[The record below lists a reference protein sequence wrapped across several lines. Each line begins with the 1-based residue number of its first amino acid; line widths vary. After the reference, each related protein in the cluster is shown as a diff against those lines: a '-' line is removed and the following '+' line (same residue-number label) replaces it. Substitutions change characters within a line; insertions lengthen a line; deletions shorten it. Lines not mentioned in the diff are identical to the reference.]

1 MAESAKEIIQVN
13 LEDEMRKSY
22 LDYAM
27 SVIVGRALPDARDG
41 LKPVHRRVLFAMNEL
56 GAHSNKP
63 YYKSARI
70 VGDVIG
76 KYHPH
81 GDQSV
86 YDTLVRMAQPF
97 SLRYLLVDG
106 QGNFGSVDGDS
117 AAAMRYTEAR
127 MSRLT
132 HELMADI
139 DKETV
144 DFQPN
149 YDEKELEPTVM
160 PTRFP
165 NLLVNGS
172 AGIAV
177 GMATNIPPH
186 NLTET
191 INACIAL
198 IDNPQIDVDG
208 LMEYI
213 PGPDFPTAGIVNG
226 TSGIVAGYRTG
237 RGRVRM
243 RAKAEIEI
251 QDNGREAIVVNEIP
265 YQVNKARLIE
275 KIAELVK
282 EKKLEGISELRDESD
297 KDGMRIY
304 IEIKRGEAA
313 DVVLNNLYQQ
323 TQMESVFG
331 INMVALVDGR
341 PQLMNLKQML
351 EAFVRHRREVVT
363 RRTIFELRKARARAH
378 ILEGLTV
385 ALANIDE
392 MIELIKTSANPTEA
406 RERMLAKRWDA
417 GLVGALLGAAGADAS
432 QPEDLPAGVG
442 LLADGYQLTE
452 VQATQILEMRLH
464 RLTGLEQERLTEE
477 YKQLLDAIAGL
488 IRILENPDVLLQ
500 LIREELISIREEYGD
515 ARRTEIRHSEEDLDI
530 LDLIAPEDVV
540 VTLSHAGYAK
550 RQPVSAYRAQRRG
563 GRGRSAAATKEEDF
577 IDQLWLVNTHDTL
590 LTFTSS
596 GKVFWLPVYQL
607 PEAGPNARGRPIIN
621 WIPLENGE
629 RVQAVLPV
637 REYADGRYVFFATR
651 NGMVKKTPLS
661 EFAFQL
667 KRGKVAINLD
677 EGDALVGVALT
688 DGERDV
694 LLFASNGKTVRFS
707 ERPKDDEAEDG
718 AIDEGAGE
726 DNGDDDV
733 VLAEA
738 VEDGDDARSPR
749 RKSRG
754 GVKPTGRSSR
764 GVRGIR
770 LARSEYVVS
779 LIVAEPAEGQD
790 EDAEDVELAL
800 EVEADADAE
809 AVVRNGDEPDA
820 YILTATENGYG
831 KRTPLAEYPRKGRGT
846 QGVIGIQ
853 TSGRNGKLVG
863 AVLLSTKDEV
873 LLISDG
879 GTLVRT
885 RASEISRVGRNTQ
898 GVTLIRLSKGEK
910 LQAVERLDGSLVE
923 EEPAEPLV
931 GEDGSIE
938 AVSELPPET

>member
-1 MAESAKEIIQVN
+1 MADLAKEIIPVN

-27 SVIVGRALPDARDG
+27 SVIVGRALPDVRDG
-41 LKPVHRRVLFAMNEL
+41 LKPVHRRVLYAMNEL

-76 KYHPH
+76 KFHPH

-186 NLTET
+186 NLSEV
-191 INACIAL
+191 IDGLIAL
-198 IDNPQIDVDG
+198 INDPEIDVDG
-208 LMEYI
+208 LMQYI
-213 PGPDFPTAGIVNG
+213 PGPDFPTAGIING
-226 TSGIVAGYRTG
+226 TAGIIAGYRTG

-243 RAKAEIEI
+243 RAKADIEV
-251 QDNGREAIVVNEIP
+251 DDRTGREAIIVTEIP

-304 IEIKRGEAA
+304 IEVKRGESAE
-313 DVVLNNLYQQ
+313 VVLNNLYSQ
-323 TQMESVFG
+323 TPMESVFG

-341 PQLMNLKQML
+341 PQLLNLKQML

-392 MIELIKTSANPTEA
+392 MIELIKTSANPQEA
-406 RERMLAKRWDA
+406 RERMLAKTWQP
-417 GLVGALLGAAGADAS
+417 GLVGALLSATGAEAS
-432 QPEDLPAGVG
+432 RPDDLPKGVG
-442 LLADGYQLTE
+442 LVNGMYQLTD

-464 RLTGLEQERLTEE
+464 RLTGLEQEKLTEE
-477 YKQLLDAIAGL
+477 YKELLHVIAGL

-500 LIREELISIREEYGD
+500 VIRDELLNVKAEFGD
-515 ARRTEIRHSEEDLDI
+515 ARRSEIRHSEEDLDI

-596 GKVFWLPVYQL
+596 GKVFWLPVHQL
-607 PEAGPNARGRPIIN
+607 PEAGSSARGRPIIN
-621 WIPLENGE
+621 WIPLEEGE
-629 RVQAVLPV
+629 KVQAVLPV
-637 REYADGRYVFFATR
+637 RAYEEDRYVFFATR
-651 NGMVKKTPLS
+651 SGTVKKTPLT
-661 EFAFQL
+661 EFAFRL
-667 KRGKVAINLD
+667 ARGKIAISLD
-677 EGDALVGVALT
+677 EGDALIGVALT
-688 DGERDV
+688 DGGNDV
-694 LLFASNGKTVRFS
+694 LLFASNGKTVRF
-707 ERPKDDEAEDG
+707 AEDK
-718 AIDEGAGE
+718 
-726 DNGDDDV
+726 V
-733 VLAEA
+733 
-738 VEDGDDARSPR
+738 RSM
-749 RKSRG
+749 
-754 GVKPTGRSSR
+754 GRTAA

-770 LARSEYVVS
+770 LAEGEEVVS
-779 LIVAEPAEGQD
+779 LIVSESAGGVDEGED
-790 EDAEDVELAL
+790 EGAEDV
-800 EVEADADAE
+800 VEAGEDAV
-809 AVVRNGDEPDA
+809 AVVDTTGADDAGEA

-831 KRTPLAEYPRKGRGT
+831 KRTPLSEYPRKGRGT

-853 TSGRNGKLVG
+853 TSERNGKLIG
-863 AVLLSTKDEV
+863 AVLLGGNDEV

-898 GVTLIRLSKGEK
+898 GVTLMRLSEGEV
-910 LQAVERLDGSLVE
+910 LQAVERLDASLDEDE
-923 EEPAEPLV
+923 EGDVDSAESGDV
-931 GEDGSIE
+931 
-938 AVSELPPET
+938 AAPPPQA

>member
-1 MAESAKEIIQVN
+1 MADLAKEIIPVN

-27 SVIVGRALPDARDG
+27 SVIVGRALPDVRDG
-41 LKPVHRRVLFAMNEL
+41 LKPVHRRVLYAMNEL

-186 NLTET
+186 NLSEV
-191 INACIAL
+191 IDGLIAL
-198 IDNPQIDVDG
+198 INDPEIDVDG
-208 LMEYI
+208 LMQYI
-213 PGPDFPTAGIVNG
+213 PGPDFPTAGLING
-226 TSGIVAGYRTG
+226 TAGIIAGYRTG

-243 RAKAEIEI
+243 RAKADIEV
-251 QDNGREAIVVNEIP
+251 DDRTGREAIIVTEIP

-282 EKKLEGISELRDESD
+282 EKRLEGISELRDESD

-304 IEIKRGEAA
+304 IEVKRGESAE
-313 DVVLNNLYQQ
+313 VVLNNLYSQ
-323 TQMESVFG
+323 TPMESVFG

-341 PQLMNLKQML
+341 PQLLNLKQML

-392 MIELIKTSANPTEA
+392 MIELIKTSANPQEA
-406 RERMLAKRWDA
+406 KERMLAKTWTP
-417 GLVGALLGAAGADAS
+417 GLVGALLSAAGAES
-432 QPEDLPAGVG
+432 SRPEDLPRGVG
-442 LLADGYQLTE
+442 LVDGAYQLTD

-464 RLTGLEQERLTEE
+464 RLTGLEQEKLTEE
-477 YKQLLDAIAGL
+477 YKELLEVIAGL

-500 LIREELISIREEYGD
+500 VIRDELLNVKAEFGD
-515 ARRTEIRHSEEDLDI
+515 ARRSEIRHSEEDLDI

-596 GKVFWLPVYQL
+596 GKVFWLPVHQL
-607 PEAGPNARGRPIIN
+607 PEAGSNARGRPIIN
-621 WIPLENGE
+621 WIPLEEGE
-629 RVQAVLPV
+629 KVQAVLPV
-637 REYADGRYVFFATR
+637 RAYEEGRYVFFATR
-651 NGMVKKTPLS
+651 SGTVKKTPLT
-661 EFAFQL
+661 EFAFRL
-667 KRGKVAINLD
+667 ARGKIAISLD
-677 EGDALVGVALT
+677 EGDALIGVALT
-688 DGERDV
+688 DGGNDV
-694 LLFASNGKTVRFS
+694 LLFASNGKTVRF
-707 ERPKDDEAEDG
+707 AEDK
-718 AIDEGAGE
+718 
-726 DNGDDDV
+726 V
-733 VLAEA
+733 
-738 VEDGDDARSPR
+738 RSM
-749 RKSRG
+749 
-754 GVKPTGRSSR
+754 GRTAA

-770 LARSEYVVS
+770 LAEGEEVVS
-779 LIVAEPAEGQD
+779 LIVSESAGGVDEG
-790 EDAEDVELAL
+790 EEEGAEDVVETGEEAVL
-800 EVEADADAE
+800 ETGADDAD
-809 AVVRNGDEPDA
+809 VA

-853 TSGRNGKLVG
+853 TSERNGKLIG
-863 AVLLSTKDEV
+863 AVLLRAGDEV

-898 GVTLIRLSKGEK
+898 GVTLMRLSEGEV
-910 LQAVERLDGSLVE
+910 LQAVERLDASLDEDE
-923 EEPAEPLV
+923 EGEIDTAEAGDV
-931 GEDGSIE
+931 
-938 AVSELPPET
+938 AAAPPQA

>member
-1 MAESAKEIIQVN
+1 MTDLAKEIIPVN
-13 LEDEMRKSY
+13 LEDEMRRSY

-27 SVIVGRALPDARDG
+27 SVIVGRALPDVRDG

-56 GAHSNKP
+56 GAHSNKAHF
-63 YYKSARI
+63 KSARI

-97 SLRYLLVDG
+97 ALRYLLVDG

-127 MSRLT
+127 MSRLS

-144 DFQPN
+144 NFQLN
-149 YDEKELEPTVM
+149 YDEKEYEPTVM

-186 NLTET
+186 NLTEV
-191 INACIAL
+191 IDGLIAL
-198 IDNPQIDVDG
+198 INDPEIDVDG
-208 LMEYI
+208 LMHYI
-213 PGPDFPTAGIVNG
+213 PGPDFPTAGIING

-243 RAKAEIEI
+243 RARATIEVN
-251 QDNGREAIVVNEIP
+251 DDTGRESIIVTEIP

-282 EKKLEGISELRDESD
+282 EKKLEGLSELRDESD

-304 IEIKRGEAA
+304 MEVKRGDSA

-341 PQLMNLKQML
+341 PQTLNLKQML
-351 EAFVRHRREVVT
+351 EAFIRHRREVVT
-363 RRTIFELRKARARAH
+363 RRTIFELRKARNRAH

-392 MIELIKTSANPTEA
+392 MIELIKTSSNPAEA
-406 RERMLAKRWDA
+406 RERMLAKTWEP
-417 GLVGALLGAAGADAS
+417 GLVGALLAASGADTS
-432 QPEDLPAGVG
+432 RPEDLPAGVG
-442 LLADGYQLTE
+442 FLDGPLQNKVYQLTE

-464 RLTGLEQERLTEE
+464 RLTGLEQEKLTEE
-477 YKQLLDAIAGL
+477 YKELLAVIEGL
-488 IRILENPDVLLQ
+488 IRILENPDVLLEVIRTE
-500 LIREELISIREEYGD
+500 LLNIREEFGD
-515 ARRTEIRHSEEDLDI
+515 ARRSEIRHSEEDLDI

-550 RQPVSAYRAQRRG
+550 RQPASAYRAQRRG

-596 GKVFWLPVYQL
+596 GRVFWLSVYQL
-607 PEAGPNARGRPIIN
+607 PDAGSNARGRPIIN
-621 WIPLENGE
+621 WIPLEPGE

-637 REYADGRYVFFATR
+637 REYAEDQYVLFATQ
-651 NGMVKKTPLS
+651 GGTVKKTPLT
-661 EFAFQL
+661 EFAYRL
-667 KRGKVAINLD
+667 SRGKIAINLD

-688 DGERDV
+688 DGSRDV
-694 LLFASNGKTVRFS
+694 MLFASNGKAVRF
-707 ERPKDDEAEDG
+707 AES
-718 AIDEGAGE
+718 
-726 DNGDDDV
+726 
-733 VLAEA
+733 A
-738 VEDGDDARSPR
+738 VRS
-749 RKSRG
+749 
-754 GVKPTGRSSR
+754 TGRNTT

-770 LARSEYVVS
+770 LAKGEQVRS
-779 LIVAEPAEGQD
+779 LIVVEGD
-790 EDAEDVELAL
+790 
-800 EVEADADAE
+800 
-809 AVVRNGDEPDA
+809 GD
-820 YILTATENGYG
+820 ILTASQRGYG
-831 KRTPLAEYPRKGRGT
+831 KRTPVEDYPRKGRGT
-846 QGVIGIQ
+846 QGVIALQ
-853 TSGRNGKLVG
+853 TTARNGQLVG
-863 AVLLSTKDEV
+863 AVQLSDHHEV

-885 RASEISRVGRNTQ
+885 RAAEISQVGRNTQ
-898 GVTLIRLSKGEK
+898 GVTLIKLAKDET
-910 LQAVERLDGSLVE
+910 LQAVERLDASLDEDE
-923 EEPAEPLV
+923 EAATDATTV
-931 GEDGSIE
+931 AGEAQPE
-938 AVSELPPET
+938 A